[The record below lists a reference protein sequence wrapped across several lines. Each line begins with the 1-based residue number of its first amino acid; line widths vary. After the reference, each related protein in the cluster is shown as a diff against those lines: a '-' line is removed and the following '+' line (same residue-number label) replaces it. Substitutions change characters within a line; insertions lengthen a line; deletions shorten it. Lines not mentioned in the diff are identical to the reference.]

1 MRFLY
6 KLYRENRGGILGDD
20 MYVVVLTF
28 YSVLVQLLRRKGSTV
43 AIHGPVD
50 FQAIH
55 IPQWH
60 N

>member
-1 MRFLY
+1 VRFLY

-55 IPQWH
+55 IP
-60 N
+60 